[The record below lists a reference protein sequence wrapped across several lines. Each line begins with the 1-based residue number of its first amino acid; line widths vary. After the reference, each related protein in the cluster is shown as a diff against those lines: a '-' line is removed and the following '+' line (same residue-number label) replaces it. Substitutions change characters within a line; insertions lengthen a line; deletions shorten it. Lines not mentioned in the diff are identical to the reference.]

1 MNLQNEKKR
10 KGGAARLR
18 DKNKK
23 KLIETSSK
31 CYNIEQM
38 FTKKN
43 ALIAN
48 IPVILPTP
56 NNTVLEPNNET
67 CSNAFETSIS
77 KDNNLDEYRNESNI
91 EDKDI
96 IEKVI
101 DISLNKNHTPQQPML
116 NLFPRNPDNR
126 SFNANYYKLYNWI
139 EYSVLNDAVY
149 CFACRHFSTNK
160 CIRGQYSGNY
170 VFINRGFNGWKKQSV
185 CLKIHNESD
194 RHKSSIEKWTL
205 YLSTKQNDSST
216 LYLAKQ
222 GLAFRGHNEE
232 RESLNRGNFIE
243 LLETFGDKN
252 TILKMQ
258 SRYGHYTSHEYQNDL
273 ISVIASSTK
282 NIILNNMS
290 EFSAFSILVDETKD
304 ASKKEQLSFLI
315 RFIDK
320 NYNIQEKALGCYHME
335 KCDADSLSKAILKI
349 VSENKLDINRCVA
362 QCYDGASV
370 MSGSFT
376 GVQKRIAD
384 IVPQAIFIHC
394 YAHRL
399 NLCLLN
405 SIQDI
410 RSVVNFFDTIQGIYT
425 YLMNSQT
432 RYELFTKIQ
441 KDKKIKVLHL
451 ERLVETR
458 WSYWYTSLQ
467 KIKQRYSEIKEVLTI
482 LTLQGD
488 QTARAFK
495 STKKDLQGFRNEET
509 FLRIYDKSK
518 LFAKKNGL
526 ANDEV
531 RNTRLK
537 RNCTLNKNLDDYLVD
552 STLGKTQNINT
563 TQNVKSEVFYAIID
577 RSSMGDKRLSDLM
590 VIAVEKEDA
599 NKIDLD
605 KAVDVFSKLKT
616 RRYKLE

>member
-1 MNLQNEKKR
+1 M
-10 KGGAARLR
+10 
-18 DKNKK
+18 
-23 KLIETSSK
+23 LI
-31 CYNIEQM
+31 
-38 FTKKN
+38 
-43 ALIAN
+43 
-48 IPVILPTP
+48 
-56 NNTVLEPNNET
+56 
-67 CSNAFETSIS
+67 
-77 KDNNLDEYRNESNI
+77 
-91 EDKDI
+91 
-96 IEKVI
+96 
-101 DISLNKNHTPQQPML
+101 
-116 NLFPRNPDNR
+116 LFPRNQDNR

-139 EYSVLNDAVY
+139 EYSVLNDSVY

-205 YLSTKQNDSST
+205 YLSTKQNDNCIANLLIHSRLQDIKDNRNHVFFLLKVT

-243 LLETFGDKN
+243 LLETFGDKK

-273 ISVIASSTK
+273 IGVIASSTK

-290 EFSAFSILVDETKD
+290 EFAAFSILIDETKD

-349 VSENKLDINRCVA
+349 VSENKLNINRCVA

-384 IVPQAIFIHC
+384 IVPHAVYIHC

-410 RSVVNFFDTIQGIYT
+410 RSVVNFFDTVQGIYT
-425 YLMNSQT
+425 YLMNCQT

-458 WSYWYTSLQ
+458 WSYWYSLLQ

-488 QTARAFK
+488 QTARACGLLEEISTFQFIMILNIMKKILKCVNCLSCELQSTSIFLPDAMHLVK

-509 FLRIYDKSK
+509 FLQIHDKSK

-537 RNCTLNKNLDDYLVD
+537 RNCTFNKNLDDYLVD
-552 STLGKTQNINT
+552 STLGKTQNTNI

-577 RSSMGDKRLSDLM
+577 R
-590 VIAVEKEDA
+590 
-599 NKIDLD
+599 
-605 KAVDVFSKLKT
+605 
-616 RRYKLE
+616 

>member
-1 MNLQNEKKR
+1 M
-10 KGGAARLR
+10 
-18 DKNKK
+18 
-23 KLIETSSK
+23 
-31 CYNIEQM
+31 
-38 FTKKN
+38 
-43 ALIAN
+43 
-48 IPVILPTP
+48 
-56 NNTVLEPNNET
+56 
-67 CSNAFETSIS
+67 
-77 KDNNLDEYRNESNI
+77 
-91 EDKDI
+91 
-96 IEKVI
+96 
-101 DISLNKNHTPQQPML
+101 
-116 NLFPRNPDNR
+116 
-126 SFNANYYKLYNWI
+126 
-139 EYSVLNDAVY
+139 
-149 CFACRHFSTNK
+149 
-160 CIRGQYSGNY
+160 
-170 VFINRGFNGWKKQSV
+170 
-185 CLKIHNESD
+185 KIHNESD

-205 YLSTKQNDSST
+205 YLSTKQNDNCIANLLTHSRLQDIKENRNHIFFLLKAT

-232 RESLNRGNFIE
+232 RESLNRGNLIE

-258 SRYGHYTSHEYQNDL
+258 SRYGHYTSHEYQNEL

-290 EFSAFSILVDETKD
+290 KFAAFSILVDETKD
-304 ASKKEQLSFLI
+304 ASKKDQLSFLI

-335 KCDADSLSKAILKI
+335 RCDADSLSKAILKI
-349 VSENKLDINRCVA
+349 FSENKLDINRCVA

-384 IVPQAIFIHC
+384 IVPQAIYIHC

-410 RSVVNFFDTIQGIYT
+410 RSMVNFFDTIQGLYT

-458 WSYWYTSLQ
+458 WSYWYSSLQ

-488 QTARAFK
+488 QTARACGLLEEISTFK
-495 STKKDLQGFRNEET
+495 FIIILNIMKKILKCVNCLSCELQSASIFFT
-509 FLRIYDKSK
+509 
-518 LFAKKNGL
+518 
-526 ANDEV
+526 
-531 RNTRLK
+531 
-537 RNCTLNKNLDDYLVD
+537 
-552 STLGKTQNINT
+552 
-563 TQNVKSEVFYAIID
+563 
-577 RSSMGDKRLSDLM
+577 
-590 VIAVEKEDA
+590 
-599 NKIDLD
+599 
-605 KAVDVFSKLKT
+605 
-616 RRYKLE
+616 